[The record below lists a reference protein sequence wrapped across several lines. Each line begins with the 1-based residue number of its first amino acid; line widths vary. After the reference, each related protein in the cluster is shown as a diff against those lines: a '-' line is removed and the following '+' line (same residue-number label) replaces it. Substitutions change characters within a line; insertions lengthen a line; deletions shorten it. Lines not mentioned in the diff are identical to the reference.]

1 MAKLVEVIPNFSE
14 GRRPEVL
21 DEIIDA
27 ILSVEGV
34 VLLDKEM
41 DSDHN
46 RAVVTYVGEPQAAA
60 EAAFRGI
67 KKASE
72 VLDLSTHT
80 GEHPR
85 MGATDVCPFVPISE
99 VTTEECIE
107 LAKQVGERVGTEL
120 NIPVYLYELA
130 ASRPERVNLA
140 DVRRGQY
147 EGIRDEIETNPDRV
161 PDFGPAKMNIK
172 AGATAVGVRLPLVAY
187 NVYLDT
193 PHVSVAK
200 RIAKA
205 IRSQSG
211 GFMYC
216 KALGFEI
223 KERHQAQVSMNLVHY
238 KKTPI
243 FRVFE
248 AIKSEANRWGVN
260 VTSSEII
267 GLVPNDAL
275 VDVSDF
281 YLKLENFSKDQIL
294 EEKLNKSMEAQS
306 KGRGLLDFVESVA
319 SSSPAPG
326 GGSVSACAGTLAA
339 ALSGMVCRLTL
350 GKKKYQ
356 DVQDEMSETLKRADD
371 LKMEL
376 YKLIQ
381 EDADAFDAVMAA
393 RKLPKDTDKQKEA
406 RLEAIQ
412 KATIIAAEVPL
423 KVMKTSLEVMA
434 VAQVAAEKGN
444 VNSVSDAG
452 CAALNARSAVL
463 GAFLN
468 VKINLPGIDDEAVR
482 KRLETEADRIR
493 NEAER
498 TAQSVYDLVL
508 SKI

>member
-21 DEIIDA
+21 DEIINA
-27 ILSVEGV
+27 ILSVDGV

-41 DSDHN
+41 DADHN

-99 VTTEECIE
+99 VTTQECIE
-107 LAKQVGERVGTEL
+107 LAKQVGERVGNEL
-120 NIPVYLYELA
+120 DIPIYLYELA

-147 EGIRDEIETNPDRV
+147 EGIRDEIETNPDRK
-161 PDFGPAKMNIK
+161 PDFGPAKMHIK
-172 AGATAVGVRLPLVAY
+172 AGCTAVGVRLPLVAY

-193 PHVSVAK
+193 PHVAIAK
-200 RIAKA
+200 KIAKA
-205 IRSQSG
+205 IRSRSG
-211 GFMYC
+211 GFMFC

-223 KERHQAQVSMNLVHY
+223 KERQQAQVSMNLVNY

-248 AIKSEANRWGVN
+248 AIKSEANRYGVN
-260 VTSSEII
+260 VMSSEVV

-275 VDVSDF
+275 VQVSDF
-281 YLKLENFSKDQIL
+281 YLKLENFTKDQIL
-294 EEKLNKSMEAQS
+294 EEKLQKSMEAQTTS
-306 KGRGLLDFVESVA
+306 RGLLDFVESVA

-339 ALSGMVCRLTL
+339 ALSAMVCRLTL
-350 GKKKYQ
+350 GKKKYK
-356 DVQDEMSETLKRADD
+356 DVQDDISKTMKSADQLKE
-371 LKMEL
+371 KL
-376 YKLIQ
+376 YALIE
-381 EDADAFDAVMAA
+381 EDAAAFDAVMAA
-393 RKLPKDTDKQKEA
+393 RKSPKITDKEKEA

-412 KATIIAAEVPL
+412 KATIVAAEVPL
-423 KVMKTSLEVMA
+423 NVMKTSLEVLD
-434 VAQVAAEKGN
+434 VAQVAADKGN

-452 CAALNARSAVL
+452 CAALNARAAVL
-463 GAFLN
+463 GAYLN
-468 VKINLPGIDDEAVR
+468 VKINLPGIKDESVRQRLEDEAEKTR
-482 KRLETEADRIR
+482 EL
-493 NEAER
+493 AESK
-498 TAQSVYDLVL
+498 AQSIYELVL
-508 SKI
+508 SKV

>member
-21 DEIIDA
+21 DQIINA

-34 VLLDKEM
+34 VLLDREM
-41 DSDHN
+41 DADHN
-46 RAVVTYVGEPQAAA
+46 RAVVTYVGDPQAAV

-72 VLDLSTHT
+72 VLDMSTHE

-99 VTTEECIE
+99 VTQQDCIE
-107 LAKQVGERVGTEL
+107 LVKQLGERVGSEL
-120 NIPVYLYELA
+120 DIPVYLYELA

-147 EGIRDEIETNPDRV
+147 EGMCKEIGTNPDRD
-161 PDFGPAKMNIK
+161 PDYGPAKMNIK
-172 AGATAVGVRLPLVAY
+172 AGATAIGVRLPLVAY

-193 PHVSVAK
+193 PYVSIARK
-200 RIAKA
+200 IAKA
-205 IRSQSG
+205 IRSRSG
-211 GFMYC
+211 GYMYC

-223 KERHQAQVSMNLVHY
+223 KERNQAQVSMNLVNY

-243 FRVFE
+243 FRVLE
-248 AIKSEANRWGVN
+248 SIKSEADRHGVR

-275 VDVSDF
+275 VAVSDF

-294 EEKLNKSMEAQS
+294 EEKLQKSMEAQTTS
-306 KGRGLLDFVESVA
+306 RGMLGFMESVA

-339 ALSGMVCRLTL
+339 ALTAMVCRLTI
-350 GKKKYQ
+350 GKKKYK
-356 DVQDEMSETLKRADD
+356 DVQDAMSDTLKKADA
-371 LKMEL
+371 LKDKL
-376 YKLIQ
+376 YGFIQ
-381 EDADAFDAVMAA
+381 EDADAFDSVMAA
-393 RKLPKDTDKQKEA
+393 RKLPKDTDDQKAA
-406 RLEAIQ
+406 RLAAIQ
-412 KATIIAAEVPL
+412 KTTIIAAEVPL
-423 KVMKTSLEVMA
+423 KVMGASLEA
-434 VAQVAAEKGN
+434 IRLAQIAAEGGN

-452 CAALNARSAVL
+452 CAALNGRAAVF
-463 GAFLN
+463 GAYLN
-468 VKINLPGIDDEAVR
+468 VMINLPGIDDESVR
-482 KRLETEADRIR
+482 KRIQGDAEKIKTEA
-493 NEAER
+493 ESL
-498 TAQSVYDLVL
+498 AQTIYDLVL
-508 SKI
+508 SKV

>member
-21 DEIIDA
+21 DEIINA
-27 ILSVEGV
+27 ILSVDGV

-46 RAVVTYVGEPQAAA
+46 RAVVTYVGDPQAAA

-99 VTTEECIE
+99 VSTQECIE
-107 LAKQVGERVGTEL
+107 LAKQLGERVGTEL
-120 NIPVYLYELA
+120 EIPVYLYELA
-130 ASRPERVNLA
+130 ATRPSRANLA

-147 EGIRDEIETNPDRV
+147 EGIRDEIETNPDRK
-161 PDFGPAKMNIK
+161 PDYGPAKMHIK
-172 AGATAVGVRLPLVAY
+172 AGATAIGVRLPLVAY

-193 PHVSVAK
+193 PHVNVAK

-205 IRSQSG
+205 IRSRSG
-211 GFMYC
+211 GFMFC

-223 KERHQAQVSMNLVHY
+223 KERNQAQVSMNLVNH

-248 AIKSEANRWGVN
+248 AIKSEADRWGIN
-260 VTSSEII
+260 VTSSEIV
-267 GLVPNDAL
+267 GLIPNDAL
-275 VDVSDF
+275 IDVADF

-294 EEKLNKSMEAQS
+294 EEKLKKSMETQTT
-306 KGRGLLDFVESVA
+306 GRGLMDFIESVA

-339 ALSGMVCRLTL
+339 ALTAMVCRLTI
-350 GKKKYQ
+350 GKKKYK
-356 DVQDEMSETLKRADD
+356 DVQDEISETMKSADALKV
-371 LKMEL
+371 KL
-376 YKLIQ
+376 YALIK

-393 RKLPKDTDKQKEA
+393 RKLPKDNDKQKET
-406 RLEAIQ
+406 RLAAIQ
-412 KATIIAAEVPL
+412 NATITAAEVPL
-423 KVMKTSLEVMA
+423 KVMKTSLEVLKIA
-434 VAQVAAEKGN
+434 EVAAEKGN

-463 GAFLN
+463 GAYLN
-468 VKINLPGIDDEAVR
+468 VKINLSGINDEAVR
-482 KRLETEADRIR
+482 NRLADDAEKIK
-493 NEAER
+493 NEAEKMS
-498 TAQSVYDLVL
+498 QSIYELVL
-508 SKI
+508 TKV